1 MGEREE
7 QLRQWAA
14 AELGSHSA
22 DESGWSSVAGDAS
35 SRRYFRLGRGE
46 NSWICVDAPPATE
59 NNDAFL
65 LVRGLLASA
74 GLRVPALLAVDSA
87 RGFMLLEDFGDSLL
101 LDQLKELNADSYYQR
116 ALDMLLPMQAI
127 DDDGLPSYSAAVL
140 SEELSRFSEWFCEGL
155 LKIPLGE
162 TEQALLGELEEALIA
177 AAQQQPQVFVHR
189 DYHSRNL
196 MLMPGGELGLID
208 FQDAVVGP
216 LCYDLVSL
224 LRDCYIRWSPLQVK
238 NWALAYRGRL
248 QAAGLPAGEDE
259 GQFLRWFDWVGLQR
273 HLKVLGNFARLSLR
287 DDKHVYLR
295 DIPLVSEYVQA
306 VLAEYAEFADFAQWY
321 GEQVQPRIA
330 AIDLDTRE

>member
-1 MGEREE
+1 M
-7 QLRQWAA
+7 
-14 AELGSHSA
+14 
-22 DESGWSSVAGDAS
+22 
-35 SRRYFRLGRGE
+35 
-46 NSWICVDAPPATE
+46 
-59 NNDAFL
+59 
-65 LVRGLLASA
+65 
-74 GLRVPALLAVDSA
+74 
-87 RGFMLLEDFGDSLL
+87 
-101 LDQLKELNADSYYQR
+101 
-116 ALDMLLPMQAI
+116 
-127 DDDGLPSYSAAVL
+127 L